1 MSTITIPKKITQ
13 GTELVIIPIDDYE
26 RLLERQVPEFAPT
39 LGEKR
44 DLARARKNRAQG
56 NYLTIHELKQK
67 LGFTG

>member
-1 MSTITIPKKITQ
+1 M
-13 GTELVIIPIDDYE
+13 IIPIDDYE

-56 NYLTIHELKQK
+56 KYLTIHELKQK